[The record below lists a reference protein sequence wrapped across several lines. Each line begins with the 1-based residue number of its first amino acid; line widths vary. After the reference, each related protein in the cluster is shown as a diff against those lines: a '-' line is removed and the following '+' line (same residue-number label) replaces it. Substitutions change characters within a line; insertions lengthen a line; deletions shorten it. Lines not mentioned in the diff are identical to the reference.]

1 VPRSTRWRR
10 PSNGGGWR
18 AEYRALSP
26 LQRSAGR
33 AIVSARRRAQAR
45 PLAAALPP
53 AGHGRGRRTGGC
65 RTIDPWS
72 ALWGDP
78 QGEVRGAAGYQRGR
92 QDRPQPIWLQ
102 KMGSRGNL
110 PPRGCFPQG
119 QSLQGS
125 RGVQAIACAPKKLL
139 GRYRPGAGACQ
150 DECTRGWTLVD
161 GVCLRRQTTRR
172 LIASRCVKL
181 EA

>member
-1 VPRSTRWRR
+1 MPRSTRWRR
-10 PSNGGGWR
+10 PSNEGGWR

-26 LQRSAGR
+26 LQGSAGM

-45 PLAAALPP
+45 PLAGALPP
-53 AGHGRGRRTGGC
+53 AAHGRGRRTGGC
-65 RTIDPWS
+65 RAIDPWN

-78 QGEVRGAAGYQRGR
+78 RSEVRDAAGYQRGR

-102 KMGSRGNL
+102 KKGSRGNL

-119 QSLQGS
+119 QSPQGS
-125 RGVQAIACAPKKLL
+125 KQCAGDCLRTEKLR

-150 DECTRGWTLVD
+150 DECTRGWALDD
-161 GVCLRRQTTRR
+161 GVYLRRERSRR
-172 LIASRCVKL
+172 LNASG
-181 EA
+181 